1 MKIDEF
7 LSDYDFGASYDIHIS
22 APPAVVYERLLWL
35 DFNEL
40 WINRILETLRTGKL
54 VSPSRVAMTLSQRV
68 QGTGFVMLA
77 EVPNEELLVGIAG
90 RFWRPDGGRCLDLRV
105 EDFVGFARPGYA
117 KVAWN
122 FSLRA
127 DSSGG
132 TVLSTET
139 RTKCFGPA
147 ARWKFGIYWFLIYPF
162 SGLIRNA
169 ILNRVKRDAESV
181 SSKLETAMSKQSME

>member
-7 LSDYDFGASYDIHIS
+7 LTDYDFCASYDIHIS
-22 APPAVVYERLLWL
+22 ASPPVVYERLLWL
-35 DFNEL
+35 DFNEV
-40 WINRILETLRTGKL
+40 WINRILETIRTGKL
-54 VSPSRVAMTLSQRV
+54 VSPSRAVTSLNQRL

-77 EVPNEELLVGIAG
+77 EVPNEELLMGIAG
-90 RFWRPDGGRCLDLRV
+90 RFWRPDGGRCLDLTFG
-105 EDFVGFARPGYA
+105 DFVDFARPGYA

-127 DSSGG
+127 DSSEE

-139 RTKCFGPA
+139 RTKCFGSA
-147 ARWKFGIYWFLIYPF
+147 ARWKFRIYWFLIYPF

-169 ILNRVKRDAESV
+169 ILNRVKSDAESV
-181 SSKLETAMSKQSME
+181 SSKLEIGNV

>member
-7 LSDYDFGASYDIHIS
+7 LSDYDFCASYGVHIS
-22 APPAVVYERLLWL
+22 ASPSVVYERLVWL
-35 DFNEL
+35 DFNDV
-40 WINRILETLRTGKL
+40 WIVRLLETVRTGKL
-54 VSPSRVAMTLSQRV
+54 VSPSRLATSLSQRL

-77 EVPNEELLVGIAG
+77 EVPNEELLMGIAG
-90 RFWRPDGGRCLDLRV
+90 RFWRPDGGRCLDLTAGHFV
-105 EDFVGFARPGYA
+105 EFARPGYA

-127 DSSGG
+127 VSSEE

-147 ARWKFGIYWFLIYPF
+147 ARWKFRIYWFLIYPF
-162 SGLIRNA
+162 SGLLRKA
-169 ILNRVKRDAESV
+169 LLNRVKSDAESV
-181 SSKLETAMSKQSME
+181 SSKLEIGNV

>member
-22 APPAVVYERLLWL
+22 ARRLRLCMTTFMAGL
-35 DFNEL
+35 QRSVDKSH
-40 WINRILETLRTGKL
+40 LETLRTGKL
-54 VSPSRVAMTLSQRV
+54 VSPSRAAASLSQRL

-77 EVPNEELLVGIAG
+77 EVPSEELLMGIAG

-105 EDFVGFARPGYA
+105 GDFVEFARLGYA

-127 DSSGG
+127 DSSGE

-162 SGLIRNA
+162 SGLIRKA
-169 ILNRVKRDAESV
+169 ILNRVKRTRNQLRR
-181 SSKLETAMSKQSME
+181 SSTPAMSNYQ

>member
-7 LSDYDFGASYDIHIS
+7 LADYDFGSSYDIQIS
-22 APPAVVYERLLWL
+22 ASPSVVYERLFWL
-35 DFNEL
+35 DFNEV
-40 WINRILETLRTGKL
+40 WINRLLETIRTGKL
-54 VSPSRVAMTLSQRV
+54 VSPSRLATTLSQRL

-77 EVPNEELLVGIAG
+77 EVPNEELLMGIAG
-90 RFWRPDGGRCLDLRV
+90 RFWRPDGGRCLDLTAP
-105 EDFVGFARPGYA
+105 DFVGFARPGFA
-117 KVAWN
+117 KVVWN

-127 DSSGG
+127 DSSEE

-162 SGLIRNA
+162 SGLIRKA

-181 SSKLETAMSKQSME
+181 SSKLEIGNV

>member
-7 LSDYDFGASYDIHIS
+7 LSDYDFCASYGVHIS
-22 APPAVVYERLLWL
+22 ASPSVVYERLFWL
-35 DFNEL
+35 DFNDV
-40 WINRILETLRTGKL
+40 WIVRLLETARTGKL
-54 VSPSRVAMTLSQRV
+54 VSPSRLATSLSQRL

-77 EVPNEELLVGIAG
+77 EVPNEELLMGIAG
-90 RFWRPDGGRCLDLRV
+90 RFWRPDGGRCLDLTVGHFV
-105 EDFVGFARPGYA
+105 EFARPGYA

-127 DSSGG
+127 VSSEE

-147 ARWKFGIYWFLIYPF
+147 ARWKFRIYWFLIYPF
-162 SGLIRNA
+162 SGLIRKA
-169 ILNRVKRDAESV
+169 LLNRVKSDAESV
-181 SSKLETAMSKQSME
+181 SSKLEIGNV

>member
-7 LSDYDFGASYDIHIS
+7 VSDYDFGASYDIHIS
-22 APPAVVYERLLWL
+22 APPSVVYERLLWL
-35 DFNEL
+35 DFNEV

-54 VSPSRVAMTLSQRV
+54 VSPSRVAATLSQRL

-77 EVPNEELLVGIAG
+77 KVPNEELLMGIAG

-105 EDFVGFARPGYA
+105 GDFVEFTRRGYA

-127 DSSGG
+127 DASGE

-139 RTKCFGPA
+139 RTKCFGRA
-147 ARWKFGIYWFLIYPF
+147 ATWKFGIYWYLIYPF
-162 SGLIRNA
+162 SGLIRKA
-169 ILNRVKRDAESV
+169 ILNRVKSDAESA
-181 SSKLETAMSKQSME
+181 LLFG